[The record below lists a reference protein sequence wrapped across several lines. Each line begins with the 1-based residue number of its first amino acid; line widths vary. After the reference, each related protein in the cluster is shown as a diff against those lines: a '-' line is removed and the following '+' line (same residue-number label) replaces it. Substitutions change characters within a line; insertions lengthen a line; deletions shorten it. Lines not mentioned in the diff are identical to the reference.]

1 MGDVAS
7 SRCRVGSAGLFL
19 LVAKISRDYSSRFSR
34 PDLRAV
40 FNKGQGNAHLVM
52 LKAE

>member
-1 MGDVAS
+1 MDDVAS
-7 SRCRVGSAGLFL
+7 SCCRVGSAGLLL

-40 FNKGQGNAHLVM
+40 FIKGHGNTHPFM

>member
-7 SRCRVGSAGLFL
+7 SRCRVGSAGLLL
-19 LVAKISRDYSSRFSR
+19 LVAKISRRLFQPFLTTSFKGRFI
-34 PDLRAV
+34 
-40 FNKGQGNAHLVM
+40 KGQGNAHLVM